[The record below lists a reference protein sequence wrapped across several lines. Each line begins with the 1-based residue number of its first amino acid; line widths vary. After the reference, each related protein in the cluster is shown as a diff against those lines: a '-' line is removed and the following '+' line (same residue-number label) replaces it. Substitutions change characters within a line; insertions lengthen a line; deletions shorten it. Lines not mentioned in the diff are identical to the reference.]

1 MASSLTKTPISKL
14 LLNVKY
20 IAKPPSHNISNFS
33 RVKKA
38 AVGSLC
44 LIGTGI
50 VGTATALQWSV
61 SASDEDLHPP
71 HYPWP
76 HGPILSTLDAGSI
89 RRGYQVYSQ
98 VCSACHSLKY
108 LSYRN
113 LVGVSHTEEE
123 AKAIA
128 AEAMVTDGPND
139 AGEMFQR
146 PGKLSD
152 RFVGPYKNE
161 QEARAAN
168 NGALPPDLSYIILAR
183 EGEEDYIFSLLTGY
197 QDPPAGVTLAENQ
210 HYNAYFTG
218 QAIGMQA
225 PIYDEII
232 EYEDGTPATMS
243 QLAKDV
249 ATFLR
254 WTSEPSHDTRKMHGF
269 RMLCFFS
276 IMIPMMWYHKK
287 RIFSTIKSK
296 KIAYKL

>member
-1 MASSLTKTPISKL
+1 MACSLRRTPVSKL
-14 LLNVKY
+14 LLNVKSVT
-20 IAKPPSHNISNFS
+20 KSPSHSISSLS
-33 RVKKA
+33 RAKKA

-71 HYPWP
+71 HYPWG
-76 HGPILSTLDAGSI
+76 HGPMLSTLDAASI
-89 RRGYQVYSQ
+89 RRGYQVYQQ

-108 LSYRN
+108 LSFRN

-123 AKAIA
+123 VKAIA
-128 AEAMVTDGPND
+128 AEAMILDGPD
-139 AGEMFQR
+139 DTGAMFKR

-152 RFVGPYKNE
+152 RMPGPYANE

-197 QDPPAGVTLAENQ
+197 QDPPAGITMAENQ

-225 PIYDEII
+225 PLYDEII

-254 WTSEPSHDTRKMHGF
+254 WASEPNHDKRKMHGF
-269 RMLCFFS
+269 RMLCFFG
-276 IMIPMMWYHKK
+276 IMIPLMWYHKK
-287 RIFSTIKSK
+287 RVFSTIKSK
-296 KIAYKL
+296 KIAFKL